1 MLLREAMFPAPN
13 AAVGR
18 AHKTSRKR
26 HGNHTEV
33 EDMREDGI
41 AGYEPQTVKV
51 IDLKYVNVRC
61 NDRNE

>member
-1 MLLREAMFPAPN
+1 MLPAPN

-18 AHKTSRKR
+18 AHRTSRKR

-41 AGYEPQTVKV
+41 VKYEPQSVEV
-51 IDLKYVNVRC
+51 MDRKYGIVYC